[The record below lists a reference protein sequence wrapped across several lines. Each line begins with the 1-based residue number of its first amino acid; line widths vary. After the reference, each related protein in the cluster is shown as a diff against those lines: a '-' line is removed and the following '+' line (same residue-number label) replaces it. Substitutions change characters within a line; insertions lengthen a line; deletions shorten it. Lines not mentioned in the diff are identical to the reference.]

1 MFRVR
6 VCTLGV
12 RAMKR
17 GEPMSTE
24 RGSRP
29 VGVTLVS
36 VFIVISGLF
45 LVVNGVLGL
54 VNGGNG
60 PAGIVVSI
68 IILIVGVIYLLV
80 AKGVW
85 NGNVWS
91 RLIVTVLTVIA
102 LLGSIAAM
110 FTEDGQFLVS
120 VVQVIIAVIILALLY
135 SGKARQF
142 FG

>member
-1 MFRVR
+1 
-6 VCTLGV
+6 
-12 RAMKR
+12 
-17 GEPMSTE
+17 MSTE

-36 VFIVISGLF
+36 AFIVIAGLF
-45 LVVNGVLGL
+45 LAINGVLGL

-60 PAGIVVSI
+60 PAGILVSI

-91 RLIVTVLTVIA
+91 RLIVTVLTIIA
-102 LLGSIAAM
+102 LLGSIATM

-120 VVQVIIAVIILALLY
+120 AIQVVIAAIILALLY

>member
-1 MFRVR
+1 
-6 VCTLGV
+6 
-12 RAMKR
+12 
-17 GEPMSTE
+17 MSTE